1 MPIAFGSQTSVIT
14 GTSGAGS
21 QTIAFTAPLG
31 ADVFVAI
38 STATAV
44 QRTITSC
51 TYGGAAM
58 TLVANMGHGSGTST
72 LYGTTALYRLAG
84 SGSGASKSA
93 VVSFNGLTAHS
104 ATVFSYS
111 GVERVGVATT
121 TFGGASP
128 SIGPIACAS
137 DDVIVGVIGSGISNL
152 GSAITATSGGTNRAI
167 TNSVSNYAGLA
178 ISDSTVTGTTFG
190 ATQSA
195 ALGWSGIALVLS
207 PSPSPIVLGAV
218 HQTSATGL
226 FATSST
232 TYTATSGS
240 DVFVA
245 LSTAVASAHT
255 LNSIN
260 YNSVP
265 MTLVAGP
272 LSHSPSLNPYLG
284 YTWLYRAAGAGTGAA
299 APLAITF
306 NTTVWCCVDV
316 CSYVGVGSLGTVAT
330 ANGDSTAPSI
340 GPITYNSGERV
351 LSVIGGGSTRIA
363 AISAP
368 TGGISRATAQT
379 STAYATMAVSDYSI
393 SPTTFGATFAAA
405 QLWSAIA
412 VPLIPA
418 SGVAAVPT
426 NQFFQMF

>member
-14 GTSGAGS
+14 GTAGAS
-21 QTIAFTAPLG
+21 SATIPFTAPLG

-51 TYGGAAM
+51 SYGGVAM
-58 TLVANMGHGSGTST
+58 TLVANIGHNNGTT
-72 LYGTTALYRLAG
+72 FGVTALYRLAG

-93 VVSFNGLTAHS
+93 AFTFNANTAHS

-111 GVERVGVATT
+111 GVEKVGVATT
-121 TFGGASP
+121 SFGNNASP

-137 DDVIVGVIGSGISNL
+137 GEVIVGVVGTGVSNL
-152 GSAITATSGGTNRAI
+152 GSAITATSGGANRAT
-167 TNSVSNYAGLA
+167 TNSISNYAGLA
-178 ISDSTVTGTTFG
+178 VSDSTATGTTFG
-190 ATQSA
+190 TTQSA
-195 ALGWSGIALVLS
+195 SIGWSGIALVLS

-232 TYTATSGS
+232 TYTAASGS

-265 MTLVAGP
+265 MTLVSGP

-316 CSYVGVGSLGTVAT
+316 CSYSGVGSLGTVTT
-330 ANGDSTAPSI
+330 ANGDNTAPSI

-379 STAYATMAVSDYSI
+379 STAYATIAVSDYSI
-393 SPTTFGATFAAA
+393 SPTTFGATFAAQ

-418 SGVAAVPT
+418 SGVAAIPT

>member
-1 MPIAFGSQTSVIT
+1 MPIERGANTGGVTT
-14 GTSGAGS
+14 GTSGVASNS
-21 QTIAFTAPLG
+21 QAYTAAVG

-38 STATAV
+38 SSTSVAA
-44 QRTITSC
+44 RTLSSV
-51 TYGGAAM
+51 TYGGVAM
-58 TLVANMGHGSGTST
+58 TNIATIGHNNVNTFGIT
-72 LYGTTALYRLAG
+72 YLYRLAG
-84 SGSGASKSA
+84 GGSGAAKTLA
-93 VVSFNGLTAHS
+93 YAFTQNVAHVSS
-104 ATVFSYS
+104 IFSYT
-111 GVERVGVATT
+111 GVETVGVATT
-121 TFGGASP
+121 STGNSAAP
-128 SIGPIACAS
+128 SIGPINCNSGDLILAVLGTGTGTTA
-137 DDVIVGVIGSGISNL
+137 SGIT
-152 GSAITATSGGTNRAI
+152 GTSGGTQR
-167 TNSVSNYAGLA
+167 SVSNGASNWCSLA
-178 ISDSTVTGTTFG
+178 VIDSTTSG
-190 ATQSA
+190 ATLRTTQNA
-195 ALGWSGIALVLS
+195 AVGWSGIALVLS

-232 TYTATSGS
+232 TYTAPSGS

-316 CSYVGVGSLGTVAT
+316 CSYSGVGSLGTVTT

-340 GPITYNSGERV
+340 GPITYDSGERV

-393 SPTTFGATFAAA
+393 SPTTFGATFAAL

-412 VPLIPA
+412 VPLIPG

-426 NQFFQMF
+426 NHFFQMF

>member
-1 MPIAFGSQTSVIT
+1 
-14 GTSGAGS
+14 
-21 QTIAFTAPLG
+21 
-31 ADVFVAI
+31 
-38 STATAV
+38 
-44 QRTITSC
+44 
-51 TYGGAAM
+51 M

-93 VVSFNGLTAHS
+93 IFTFNANTAHS

-111 GVERVGVATT
+111 GVEKVGVATT
-121 TFGGASP
+121 SFGSSFSA

-137 DDVIVGVIGSGISNL
+137 EDVIVGVIGTGVSNFA
-152 GSAITATSGGTNRAI
+152 SAITATSGGTNRAT
-167 TNSVSNYAGLA
+167 TNSVANYAGLA
-178 ISDSTVTGTTFG
+178 VSDSTATGTTFG
-190 ATQSA
+190 TTQSA
-195 ALGWSGIALVLS
+195 SIGWSGIALVLS
-207 PSPSPIVLGAV
+207 PSPSPIVLGGG

-232 TYTATSGS
+232 TYTAPSGS

-284 YTWLYRAAGAGTGAA
+284 YT
-299 APLAITF
+299 PLAITF

-316 CSYVGVGSLGTVAT
+316 CSYVGVGSLGTVTT
-330 ANGDSTAPSI
+330 ASGDSTAPSI

-379 STAYATMAVSDYSI
+379 SSAYATMAVSDYSI
-393 SPTTFGATFAAA
+393 SPTTFGATFAAQ

-412 VPLIPA
+412 VPLIPG
-418 SGVAAVPT
+418 SAVPT

>member
-14 GTSGAGS
+14 GTSGAAS
-21 QTIAFTAPLG
+21 ATIPFTAPLG

-51 TYGGAAM
+51 SYGGVAM
-58 TLVANMGHGSGTST
+58 TLVANIGHNNGTT
-72 LYGTTALYRLAG
+72 FGVTALYRLAG

-93 VVSFNGLTAHS
+93 VFSFNAATAHS
-104 ATVFSYS
+104 GTVFSYS
-111 GVERVGVATT
+111 GVEKVGVATT
-121 TFGGASP
+121 SFGNNASP

-137 DDVIVGVIGSGISNL
+137 EEVIVGVIGTGVSNL
-152 GSAITATSGGTNRAI
+152 GSAITATSGGTNRVT
-167 TNSVSNYAGLA
+167 TNSVANYAGLA
-178 ISDSTVTGTTFG
+178 VSDSTATGTTFG
-190 ATQSA
+190 TTQSA
-195 ALGWSGIALVLS
+195 SIGWSGIALVLS

-232 TYTATSGS
+232 NYTAASGS

-260 YNSVP
+260 YNSAP

-316 CSYVGVGSLGTVAT
+316 CSYVGVGSLGTVTT
-330 ANGDSTAPSI
+330 ANGDNTAPSI

-379 STAYATMAVSDYSI
+379 SSAYATIAVSDYSI
-393 SPTTFGATFAAA
+393 SPTTFGATFAAQ

-412 VPLIPA
+412 VPLIPG
-418 SGVAAVPT
+418 SGVAAIPT